1 MSGRVKLAI
10 IGLGRI
16 GEFHALH
23 AQELA
28 RDEGSCELVAV
39 VDLDREK
46 AQHLA
51 KRMSALQTKPVQ
63 AFATVDELLSSG
75 ASEAAVICSPT
86 ANHREHAEA
95 LIKANQPV
103 LLEKPLT
110 GSLTDGREFAAFLK
124 QNHPHALMLAF
135 QRRFDAA
142 LVHAKRLL
150 DNGHIGRPFKI
161 VSVLEDSGPLP
172 DGYNSPGLLPDMSV
186 HNVDEVL
193 WLSGAKPT
201 AVAGFGMR
209 LHSCALASV
218 EEDYDDALLGMWF
231 DDDLAAQVH
240 VSRNHVSGYRTETW
254 IFGDEGQ
261 IHIGLFQQDFDSIA
275 VEAYGETRVIERRV
289 FPLRNYGRPVPEFID
304 RFGLAYK
311 AELAD
316 FIEQLGQGKPFC
328 VNQEDGLRA
337 MEVIEAGMRSLRGRE
352 DGVAV
357 EYS

>member
-1 MSGRVKLAI
+1 MSGRVKLAV

-28 RDEGSCELVAV
+28 RDEESCELAAV

-46 AQHLA
+46 AERFA

-63 AFATVDELLSSG
+63 AFATVGELLSSG
-75 ASEAAVICSPT
+75 ASEAAVVCSPT

-95 LIKANQPV
+95 LVTANQHV

-110 GSLTDGREFAAFLK
+110 GSLTDDREFAAFLEH
-124 QNHPHALMLAF
+124 HPHALMLAF

-142 LVHAKRLL
+142 LLHAKRLL
-150 DNGHIGRPFKI
+150 DSGHIGRPFKI

-172 DGYNSPGLLPDMSV
+172 DGYKSPGLLADMSV
-186 HNVDEVL
+186 HNVDEIL
-193 WLSGAKPT
+193 WLSGARPT

-209 LHSCALASV
+209 LHSCALATV

-231 DDDLAAQVH
+231 DGDLAAQIH

-254 IFGDEGQ
+254 IFGDEGH
-261 IHIGLFQQDFDSIA
+261 IHIGHFQQDFDSIV
-275 VEAYGETRVIERRV
+275 VEAYGETRIIERSV

-316 FIEQLGQGKPFC
+316 FIEQLGQGEPFC

-337 MEVIEAGMRSLRGRE
+337 MEVIAAGMRSLRGRE